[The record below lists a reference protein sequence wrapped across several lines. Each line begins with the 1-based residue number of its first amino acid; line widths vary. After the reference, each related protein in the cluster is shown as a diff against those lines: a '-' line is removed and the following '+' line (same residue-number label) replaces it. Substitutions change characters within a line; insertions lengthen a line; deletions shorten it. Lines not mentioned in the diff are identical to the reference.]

1 MLRWAPGVVCGALYS
16 QFTRDYII
24 DSEVRGEQ

>member
-1 MLRWAPGVVCGALYS
+1 MLRWAPGVVCGPLYS
-16 QFTRDYII
+16 RFTRDYII